1 MIYCPSLGTGTL
13 TDDEGKYRLIIKRV
27 VQNESLHARR
37 DLGKGLSGGVG
48 NILTEPVDMIWKYPG
63 PVIPAMLARTEK
75 SDVFEIHFQAFANKV
90 LGSGQE
96 LCVGRTATYDKNLT
110 GSALATDIH
119 KSFKS
124 STPLIEPAPANRSG
138 RSRKMMYQLSLKPSG
153 HMILKPN
160 LLETA

>member
-119 KSFKS
+119 KSFKAMNG
-124 STPLIEPAPANRSG
+124 TNRLTLRIFNVSCTDHRRDQFLGTG
-138 RSRKMMYQLSLKPSG
+138 RVFQVEHSA
-153 HMILKPN
+153 H
-160 LLETA
+160 